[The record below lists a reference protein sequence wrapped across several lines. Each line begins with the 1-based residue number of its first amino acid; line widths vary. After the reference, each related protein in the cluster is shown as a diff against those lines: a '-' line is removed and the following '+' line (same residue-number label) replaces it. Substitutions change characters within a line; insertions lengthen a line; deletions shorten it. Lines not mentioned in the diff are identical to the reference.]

1 MFISNRDGYER
12 VWKQMVDARILE
24 LSAEGKSTSEI
35 AGELLGVSADA
46 ALSFYPDVMRVVS
59 GVVHLSL
66 RG

>member
-1 MFISNRDGYER
+1 MFLSNRDGYER

-35 AGELLGVSADA
+35 AGELLGESADA

-59 GVVHLSL
+59 NVVHLSL